1 MKILTKFNCRRDHF
15 GPGRGPAFR
24 SGHDGRGG
32 FILLLA
38 LMLLLALTALGLVT
52 ARYTASN
59 MSFTGAQRVTS
70 TAEAIAVSGVESTL
84 VMGAQN
90 AASFIAYLDVNG
102 QAVAMS
108 DFAPNFFDG
117 AVDGS
122 GSFGRETG
130 NINTASWRSRMV
142 YSQLS
147 TRAPGYQ
154 VGEHCFIRYTS
165 ITDGF
170 YQNQPNF
177 ADPDDIERNR
187 ERNALARDMATI
199 FVGPILCP

>member
-1 MKILTKFNCRRDHF
+1 MIIHRSVCRR
-15 GPGRGPAFR
+15 GRPKCHAARASRNGI
-24 SGHDGRGG
+24 GHQGG
-32 FILLLA
+32 FILLLS
-38 LMLLLALTALGLVT
+38 LMLLLALTALGLIT

-70 TAEAIAVSGVESTL
+70 TAESIAVSGVESTL

-90 AASFIAYLDVNG
+90 AGSFIAYLDVNG

-108 DFAPNFFDG
+108 DFAPNFFDA